1 MLFLEKLEQKRL
13 YIIFVILICILVG
26 ILYAVV
32 FMPKNFISSSS
43 MMLIKTEENEESK
56 LENNGNIELTS
67 NLISTFEE
75 LIKSDTSLEE
85 AKNNLKLQSQIN
97 SKSISVKR
105 VSDSDTFQ
113 ISVKALNSE
122 EAINI
127 NIKIAEIFESKIKTM
142 YKNTQ
147 LYIVDKAHI
156 VSSSK
161 IASIIIFGIIGLLIG
176 VLVDLIYI
184 VILMKFEKNVKNDKD
199 VESNFSLKILGS
211 IPLKNYKKNADIK
224 LVNSEIEKTSTNKAF
239 KQLRSNIQFLNVNNK
254 TKNIILVTSCSEKE
268 GKSYVSS
275 NLAVSYA
282 NVGKKVIIVD
292 ANLNSGNQA
301 QIFNI
306 PNDMGLSNFLSNLD
320 MAGIE
325 INERVNSFI
334 RETNIK
340 NLNVI
345 TSGTMPPN
353 SSELLSSS
361 KLPEMLKDL
370 SVFYDVIIIDGT
382 MVLNKLDSLILSRYA
397 NSVAIVTVENK
408 TKKDDLWKV
417 KRDIQNVGGRIVG
430 IILNKVKIKE
440 EKEERNSYK
449 VFENLKEKIK
459 KYISKLK
466 ENRKQK
472 LLESASKKI
481 EDDDENKEEQNEK
494 IILEN
499 EIIEDEI
506 IHNDIKENSE
516 STDNAVIDS
525 IEENNKAIVI
535 ETSEK
540 YENEIIKNDEI
551 INDNAKNENDII
563 VIDEKDL
570 KEISNNQTINDEE
583 IIIDKVNQN
592 ATQENNIVKNNILD
606 KEKIENIKKTL
617 NNIFLKTSKSAK
629 RTLKKLKIRI
639 FKLYKNSRKT
649 IKSESDKLNI
659 NEDKENKII
668 EDNIIENENN
678 TNKDISDNSLKE
690 IEEYK
695 NDINNQNYTSNNVHS
710 NKVKSK
716 MCKKDN
722 DNIVLVVVDAHNEIC
737 RAFSKTCYTE
747 KLVRGLDTTDGFV
760 KAHYSSYLLR
770 KRKEAL
776 VLMYS
781 LTKKQVNRI
790 DPIVYATLLD
800 YDDCVWI
807 EKKVTSNKAEAYIL
821 CMAKEYTRNDGEKI
835 KDYIKRCKESRK
847 RALYE
852 CEIEIDYNIDL
863 LWKSSK
869 MKFSDKV
876 AMDKFAHIYGIRT
889 DKNENTEKLENEY
902 VSSYSDEVFF
912 EQEMNRENSETI
924 KDETKNTIFGKII
937 GRNSI
942 NPIRKIEE
950 VTNNIV
956 NVEQVKAKS
965 IQEIAKEVDEELN
978 AKNNINMSSN
988 TFGVNSN
995 FSEVI
1000 VDSKDDFNFEAQ
1012 RQERRKEAEVL
1023 KKIQREKNAKKKK
1036 EERLRKQKEREERN
1050 KQREKIRRE
1059 KELEREKKIEEAR
1072 IEEELLVDNLYPKT
1086 KNNKNL

>member
-13 YIIFVILICILVG
+13 YIILVILICIVIG
-26 ILYAVV
+26 ILYASV
-32 FMPKNFISSSS
+32 FMPKNFVSSSS
-43 MMLIKTEENEESK
+43 MMLIKTEQNAENE
-56 LENNGNIELTS
+56 LENNGNIELTN
-67 NLISTFEE
+67 NLMSTIEE
-75 LIKSDTSLEE
+75 LIKSDSSIEE
-85 AKNNLKLQSQIN
+85 TKNNLNLSSQIN
-97 SKSISVKR
+97 SKNISVKR
-105 VSDSDTFQ
+105 VADSDTFQ
-113 ISVKALNSE
+113 ISVKSSSYE
-122 EAINI
+122 DAISVNTNI
-127 NIKIAEIFESKIKTM
+127 TKVFENKIKVM
-142 YKNTQ
+142 YKNTK
-147 LYIVDKAHI
+147 LYVVDNAHI
-156 VSSSK
+156 INSSK
-161 IASIIIFGIIGLLIG
+161 IVTIIIFGIVGLFIGILIDLLY
-176 VLVDLIYI
+176 L
-184 VILMKFEKNVKNDKD
+184 VILIKFDKNIKNDKD
-199 VESNFSLKILGS
+199 LESDFSLKVLGS

-224 LVNSEIEKTSTNKAF
+224 LINSEIEKTSTNKAF
-239 KQLRSNIQFLNVNNK
+239 KQLRSNIQFLNVNNR
-254 TKNIILVTSCSEKE
+254 TKNIILLTSSSENE

-292 ANLNSGNQA
+292 ADLNSGNQA

-320 MAGIE
+320 MSGVE
-325 INERVNSFI
+325 INERINSFI

-345 TSGTMPPN
+345 TSGTIPPN

-382 MVLNKLDSLILSRYA
+382 KILNKLDSLILSRYA

-408 TKKDDLWKV
+408 TKKDDLWKT

-430 IILNKVKIKE
+430 IILNKVKIKG
-440 EKEERNSYK
+440 EKEEKNSYK
-449 VFENLKEKIK
+449 ALEKLKEKIK
-459 KYISKLK
+459 KYILKLK

-472 LLESASKKI
+472 LLEAANKKI
-481 EDDDENKEEQNEK
+481 EKDKYEEEQKEK

-499 EIIEDEI
+499 AIIEENI
-506 IHNDIKENSE
+506 IHDDKKENLKN
-516 STDNAVIDS
+516 TDDIVIDS
-525 IEENNKAIVI
+525 IDENNKSITVETIENKEEEIV
-535 ETSEK
+535 K
-540 YENEIIKNDEI
+540 NEEI
-551 INDNAKNENDII
+551 INESEKNENDII

-570 KEISNNQTINDEE
+570 KESSSNQEINEDE
-583 IIIDKVNQN
+583 ILIDQIKQN
-592 ATQENNIVKNNILD
+592 ANLENNILD
-606 KEKIENIKKTL
+606 KERIENVKKTL
-617 NNIFLKTSKSAK
+617 NNVFSKINKSAK
-629 RTLKKLKIRI
+629 RTLKKFKINV
-639 FKLYKNSRKT
+639 FKLYRNFIKT
-649 IKSESDKLNI
+649 IKRKSDNTYI
-659 NEDKENKII
+659 NVQNEEKIVEDK
-668 EDNIIENENN
+668 
-678 TNKDISDNSLKE
+678 SLEKGA
-690 IEEYK
+690 
-695 NDINNQNYTSNNVHS
+695 NNVLP

-716 MCKKDN
+716 MDKKDN

-835 KDYIKRCKESRK
+835 KEYIKRCKESRK

-876 AMDKFAHIYGIRT
+876 AMDKFAHIYGINAN
-889 DKNENTEKLENEY
+889 KNDERSESEY
-902 VSSYSDEVFF
+902 ISDFSDEVFF
-912 EQEMNRENSETI
+912 EQEINKENSEI
-924 KDETKNTIFGKII
+924 VEDETKSTIFRKII

-942 NPIRKIEE
+942 NPIKKIEE

-956 NVEQVKAKS
+956 NVEQVKVKS

-978 AKNNINMSSN
+978 AKNNINITSN

-995 FSEVI
+995 FSEVM
-1000 VDSKDDFNFEAQ
+1000 VDSKEDFNFEAQ
-1012 RQERRKEAEVL
+1012 RQERRREAEVL

-1036 EERLRKQKEREERN
+1036 EEKIRKQKERDEKN

-1059 KELEREKKIEEAR
+1059 KELEREKKLEEAR